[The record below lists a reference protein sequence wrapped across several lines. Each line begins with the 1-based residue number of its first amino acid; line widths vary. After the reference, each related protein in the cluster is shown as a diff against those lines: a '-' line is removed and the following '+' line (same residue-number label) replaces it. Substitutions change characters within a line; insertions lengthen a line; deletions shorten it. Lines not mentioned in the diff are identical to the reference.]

1 MLDSNSEVSFEFETP
16 QKTTKTYP
24 NAFSS
29 QIKEQNQQIDS
40 NSLIIQIN
48 FLTKQ
53 IEALS
58 NKNVELRKEHKQVEH
73 DVIVKTSAL
82 NNVIDGFKKSNTD
95 LEKQNAILNETVQAQ
110 QDLINQIIPVF
121 KALLKKREDLQSV
134 QGLDYEYLVDLIG
147 YTGDEQ
153 SAQNEKDKYIEKI
166 ILKNE
171 YFKDCR
177 SNEDFIMKYKELR
190 DKAMQKL
197 KEDEETNDYKRL
209 LVQLQNKN
217 ISTHTKLKA
226 EINQLINE
234 REKLKKQIDL
244 KYRKRAF

>member
-121 KALLKKREDLQSV
+121 KALLKKREDLQRV
-134 QGLDYEYLVDLIG
+134 QGLDYE
-147 YTGDEQ
+147 
-153 SAQNEKDKYIEKI
+153 
-166 ILKNE
+166 
-171 YFKDCR
+171 
-177 SNEDFIMKYKELR
+177 
-190 DKAMQKL
+190 
-197 KEDEETNDYKRL
+197 
-209 LVQLQNKN
+209 
-217 ISTHTKLKA
+217 
-226 EINQLINE
+226 
-234 REKLKKQIDL
+234 
-244 KYRKRAF
+244 